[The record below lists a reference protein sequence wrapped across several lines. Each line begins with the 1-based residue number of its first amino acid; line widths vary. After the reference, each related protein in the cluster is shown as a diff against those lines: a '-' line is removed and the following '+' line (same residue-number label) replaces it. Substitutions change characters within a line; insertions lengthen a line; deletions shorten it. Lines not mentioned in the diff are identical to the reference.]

1 MVQRR
6 DDRCGHQFHEFLD
19 GVGSVAVALNHLA
32 QSRLTP
38 PLPAARCRDSLGLQ
52 RSLHRPHWHP
62 RGYFLE
68 DALYHAHSSLIHKVA
83 RAVLVKPEAVLG
95 RVARDELALAGFP
108 QLPPARPFG
117 CLRTLE
123 LGELVQYAVCK
134 LPLRALVTPV
144 IESPQSATVLREL
157 LPQQVE
163 VSRLAG
169 EAVPILGQHDRDAA
183 S

>member
-83 RAVLVKPEAVLG
+83 CAVLVKPEAVLG

-108 QLPPARPFG
+108 QLPLRVLSAVFARSNLASWSSMPSVSSPSG
-117 CLRTLE
+117 LSSPRS
-123 LGELVQYAVCK
+123 
-134 LPLRALVTPV
+134 LRARKVQPY
-144 IESPQSATVLREL
+144 SANSCL
-157 LPQQVE
+157 
-163 VSRLAG
+163 SK
-169 EAVPILGQHDRDAA
+169 
-183 S
+183 